1 MRSEA
6 RRWNP
11 QPAAT
16 IAELFRS
23 PQPGAEALPTAI
35 APGSIDH
42 GDAPMRIL
50 LLTDA
55 FPPEVRSSSHLMF
68 ELAEDLSARG
78 HPVAVV
84 TSQPRYNLAAPVA
97 VPSGWMVRERVGQLN
112 VVRVRTPAIHNVGHV
127 RRGLG
132 QLLLP
137 LAFIRAARRLD
148 RPDVILTYS
157 PPLTLG
163 LASHW
168 LARRWKIPFVFNV
181 QDLFPQNAI
190 DLGALRHP
198 LLIAFFRRMERFIYR
213 RAAAIT
219 LHSPGNAAW
228 VRQAGAEPARLHV
241 IPNWVD
247 TDRHCPESPSS
258 NNPFRHRLGL
268 EGRFVVLFA
277 GVMGYAQDMGTIVQ
291 AAAQLASEPRVVFL
305 LVGDGSERAAIE
317 RRRDELHLANLHLL
331 PFVSREDY
339 PALVAAC
346 NVGLVTLKKTM
357 KTPVVPS
364 KLPTYMASG
373 RPVIASLNPE
383 SDACEVIRQA
393 DCGLLV
399 SPGSPDEMAA
409 AIRSLLADPARAA
422 ALGANGR
429 RYAVEHLS
437 RSACVSQYEKLLVAC
452 CRQAPD

>member
-1 MRSEA
+1 MK
-6 RRWNP
+6 
-11 QPAAT
+11 
-16 IAELFRS
+16 
-23 PQPGAEALPTAI
+23 
-35 APGSIDH
+35 
-42 GDAPMRIL
+42 IL

-78 HPVAVV
+78 HRVAVV
-84 TSQPRYNLAAPVA
+84 TGMPRYNLAAPVPA
-97 VPSGWMVRERVGQLN
+97 PPGRMVRERMGEVD
-112 VVRVRTPAIHNVGHV
+112 VVRVHTPAIHNVGHW

-137 LAFIRAARRLD
+137 LAFTRAARHLD
-148 RPDVILTYS
+148 PPEVILTYS
-157 PPLTLG
+157 PLLTLG

-168 LARRWKIPFVFNV
+168 LARRWRIPFVFNV

-190 DLGALRHP
+190 DLGALRNP
-198 LLIAFFRRMERFIYR
+198 LLIAVFRRMERFIYR

-247 TDRHCPESPSS
+247 TERHRPESANA
-258 NNPFRHRLGL
+258 NNLFRNRLGL
-268 EGRFVVLFA
+268 QGRFVVLFA
-277 GVMGYAQDMGTIVQ
+277 GVMGYAQDMETIVE
-291 AAAQLASEPRVVFL
+291 AAARLAAEPRVVFL

-317 RRRDELHLANLHLL
+317 RRRDELRLTNLRLL
-331 PFVSREDY
+331 PFVSREEY

-346 NVGLVTLKKTM
+346 DVGLVTLKKTM

-373 RPVIASLNPE
+373 R
-383 SDACEVIRQA
+383 D
-393 DCGLLV
+393 
-399 SPGSPDEMAA
+399 
-409 AIRSLLADPARAA
+409 
-422 ALGANGR
+422 
-429 RYAVEHLS
+429 
-437 RSACVSQYEKLLVAC
+437 
-452 CRQAPD
+452 